1 MAIGSAGQIP
11 GGRKYSLY
19 KKESGRK
26 EGRKEGRNKSR
37 HFASLK
43 FLFPSRPGSPLIN
56 PTKRIN
62 ISPAERGGYVDR
74 KVAR

>member
-1 MAIGSAGQIP
+1 MANVSAGQVP

-19 KKESGRK
+19 KKEIGRK
-26 EGRKEGRNKSR
+26 EERNKSQ
-37 HFASLK
+37 HFTSLK

>member
-1 MAIGSAGQIP
+1 MLAGQVP

-19 KKESGRK
+19 KKES
-26 EGRKEGRNKSR
+26 GRKEGRNKSR